1 MSLFDHKKS
10 LSELFRGYVD
20 FHCHILPGVDD
31 GVQTFEDSA
40 RILSIYS
47 ELGVEKVFLTPHVME
62 DVPNKPE
69 NLKRRFAELKGY
81 LKSEGVNAPQL
92 ELAAENMMDSLF
104 LQRLTSGEVLSLP
117 LKGNSLLVETS
128 YYNPPFNLHDILF
141 QVKSNGYFP
150 VLAHPERYMYMD
162 NSDYDSL
169 RNSDIRFQLNLSS
182 LSGFYGELAQKKAEN
197 MLKKGYYDYV
207 GTDLH
212 RLSMLESYRKVKL
225 SGTIWNLLSDLV
237 KRSAAEVKDKD

>member
-1 MSLFDHKKS
+1 MSLFAHKKP
-10 LSELFRGYVD
+10 LSDLFRGYVD
-20 FHCHILPGVDD
+20 YHCHILPGVDD

-62 DVPNKPE
+62 DVPNRPE
-69 NLKRRFAELKGY
+69 DLQKRFSELKEY
-81 LKSEGVNAPQL
+81 LKTEGVSAPEL

-104 LQRLTSGEVLSLP
+104 MQRLASKEVLPLP
-117 LKGNSLLVETS
+117 LRGKSLLVETS
-128 YYNPPFNLHDILF
+128 YYNPPLNMHDILF
-141 QVKSNGYFP
+141 QVKSNGFFP

-162 NSDYDSL
+162 SKDYDSL
-169 RNSDIRFQLNLSS
+169 KNSDIRFQLNLSS
-182 LSGFYGELAQKKAEN
+182 LSGFYGELAQRKAEN

-225 SGTIWNLLSDLV
+225 PGGIWNLLSDLV
-237 KRSAAEVKDKD
+237 KRSADEVRD